1 MPRIEYFDGKTLEVS
16 IGMRRPPGPGVETT
30 WYEQDDYRD
39 NGFQPKTGILGE
51 SGRINLH
58 IDPYLLTGDTVTAE
72 VSVIGR
78 LGWANL
84 VSYEHMRNP
93 AGSPTRRVYDFKLPQ
108 PALTPYVIDVGSNT
122 FRLGFRWISK
132 IDRNL
137 YTVRGFIQAW
147 SAHGERWEDYED
159 FTFDDGTYEHR
170 LFVSPYDGDVTG
182 KPSAVSYR
190 LRVEAYFRN
199 RTPVTSANVSFIS
212 QYAKP
217 ISDSLQPLGLYE
229 RFDRDFKSN
238 LVGVR
243 GTFWQEM
250 AEQGAYTV
258 RGVSGVEELGDE
270 AILGDPWITLPGLP
284 AINIPEIPNAVGN
297 RVVDG
302 YEQYLKIAHIA
313 SGGDHTQIEGMEDK
327 NVLEAYFEVATE
339 GVVEDPGILTSTV
352 LAVNLAIPS
361 LVGLA
366 AYLPRQGG
374 RILMNN
380 VGNRMI
386 EISENTTTAGGAT
399 DAMVALAVLS
409 VFATPGLSGTILP
422 KTDEKP
428 GGGNAA
434 DTAFLIGNAAVSLSN
449 TITTKEATDMV
460 AGAAMF
466 RSLRRIPGAKQL
478 VGAGQGLSGIID
490 DAAGL
495 QREGVTEEDI
505 TDDVIA
511 LTKEE
516 MAAIQAEHEASRSNG
531 IGALIGWLFPED
543 VAIRM
548 LQHIGWENIYTPVE
562 DYNGQS

>member
-1 MPRIEYFDGKTLEVS
+1 MTRITYFDGHRLEVELS
-16 IGMRRPPGPGVETT
+16 FSVPPGPNLGVLWELFNR
-30 WYEQDDYRD
+30 YGSND
-39 NGFQPKTGILGE
+39 FQPANGVVEDGTINLVMSPFNLTTDTVQAHIGHKVRPRWVRQHLPIE
-51 SGRINLH
+51 SGVDERGF
-58 IDPYLLTGDTVTAE
+58 T
-72 VSVIGR
+72 
-78 LGWANL
+78 
-84 VSYEHMRNP
+84 
-93 AGSPTRRVYDFKLPQ
+93 FKLPQ
-108 PALTPYVIDVGSNT
+108 PELTPYVIDVGDNT

-199 RTPVTSANVSFIS
+199 RTPVTSANVGFIS

-270 AILGDPWITLPGLP
+270 AILGDPWISLPGLP
-284 AINIPEIPNAVGN
+284 SINVPNIPNALGTIAAE
-297 RVVDG
+297 G
-302 YEQYLKIAHIA
+302 YERFLNIAHIA
-313 SGGDHTQIEGMEDK
+313 SGGDHRQLEGMEDK
-327 NVLEAYFEVATE
+327 NVFEAYFAVATE
-339 GVVEDPGILTSTV
+339 GITEDNIHNPVTTV
-352 LAVNLAIPS
+352 ALAVNLAIPS

-374 RILMNN
+374 RILLEN

-386 EISENTTTAGGAT
+386 HIAENTTTSGGMT
-399 DAMVALAVLS
+399 DVMVAAAVLT
-409 VFATPGLSGTILP
+409 VFATPGVIDIIP
-422 KTDEKP
+422 ETDREP

-434 DTAFLIGNAAVSLSN
+434 DIAFLMGNAAVRLSD
-449 TITTKEATDMV
+449 TINTKETTDVV
-460 AGAAMF
+460 AGAALF
-466 RSLRRIPGAKQL
+466 RGLRRIPGAKQA

-490 DAAGL
+490 DAAEA